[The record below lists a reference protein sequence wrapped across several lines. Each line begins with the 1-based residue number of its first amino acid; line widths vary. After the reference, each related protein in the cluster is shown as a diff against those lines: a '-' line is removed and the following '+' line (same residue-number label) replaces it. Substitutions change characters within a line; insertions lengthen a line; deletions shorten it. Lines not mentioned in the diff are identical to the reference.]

1 MNPTCS
7 FDAKP
12 FLFQRYSRSP
22 TNTKIPKPHLVS
34 QCVRATTVMVCAG
47 GARHDRELLVGQGC
61 LGQITGGQRH
71 LFYPSLRAMDDKAAC
86 VLPEMLMLGCVRG
99 WVALEW
105 VDTGSG
111 SRLFVLIVI
120 YITSVPSPSSFCS
133 PRLWVCAIS
142 GRQV

>member
-1 MNPTCS
+1 MPNHS
-7 FDAKP
+7 FFKGTQDCPQTQKS
-12 FLFQRYSRSP
+12 QSP
-22 TNTKIPKPHLVS
+22 TWFPNVS
-34 QCVRATTVMVCAG
+34 EPLLSRCVR
-47 GARHDRELLVGQGC
+47 GARHHRELLVGQGC
-61 LGQITGGQRH
+61 LSQITGGQRH
-71 LFYPSLRAMDDKAAC
+71 LFYPSLRVTDDKAAC